1 MSVIMESLSGD
12 TIFFIA
18 KGYASPYKQKFSHNT
33 AKEFNIGD
41 PVIFLDGYKE
51 SNCSQDYLS
60 WFVLF
65 KDSSGQEYAMNQGYF
80 VTKEEWENLFSY
92 FSNH

>member
-1 MSVIMESLSGD
+1 MESLSGD

-18 KGYASPYKQKFSHNT
+18 KGYASPYKQSFNYDT

-41 PVIFLDGYKE
+41 QVIFIDGYKE

-60 WFVLF
+60 WFVIF
-65 KDSSGQEYAMNQGYF
+65 KDNSGQEFAMTQEYF
-80 VTKEEWENLFSY
+80 VTEEGWGNLADY
-92 FSNH
+92 FSSH